1 MISDKYFAE
10 LCVNIECA
18 LIKPVCIDSK
28 NVPTTNG
35 TARNNLTKTL
45 DFTLLMLQWR
55 SQRTASGITE
65 PFPAE
70 PSEKNISAHL
80 RSPLAQG
87 MFKRFEPWQN
97 YCIKVMNAACKACIY
112 FLISFFIHLFQE
124 INQRKWKECKRIG
137 GYLLNHGSAFYK
149 FLNYIYRLLCFMLNE
164 NGL

>member
-1 MISDKYFAE
+1 MISERYFAE

-18 LIKPVCIDSK
+18 LIKPVFIDSK

-35 TARNNLTKTL
+35 TAQNNLTKTL

-70 PSEKNISAHL
+70 PSEKKHLCTSAF
-80 RSPLAQG
+80 SFG
-87 MFKRFEPWQN
+87 TGYTFKRFEPWQN
-97 YCIKVMNAACKACIY
+97 YSIRVMNAACIY

-137 GYLLNHGSAFYK
+137 GYLLNHGA
-149 FLNYIYRLLCFMLNE
+149 LLICWL
-164 NGL
+164 L